1 MEKLF
6 ESFEIKGCPI
16 RNRVCFPP
24 MVYYGAG
31 DDSGEVTEKHVEHYR
46 SIAAGGTGLIIQEAT
61 CVSRGGR
68 LSFDQLGIWDD
79 GKIQGLKKIVDA
91 VHGEGCPIFV
101 QIHHAGVVGCEKEL
115 LCPSDYTL
123 NSEKGVKQGR
133 AMSLEEIRQVQ
144 QEFIAA
150 GRGAYEAGYDGIE
163 LHGCHRYLICQFL
176 NRRVNR
182 REDVYG
188 REPERFVLEILEGI
202 RKVTPPDFIVGIR
215 LGAFEPTLEDGLR
228 YASILEEQGID
239 LLDIS
244 YGFTGED
251 EPQAPEGYPYQA
263 CIYGAA
269 RIKEQ
274 VSVPVFAVN
283 SIVTPQMA
291 EEILQ
296 TQKVDMVD
304 LCRAVMVDNNWVN
317 DARAGRSTGMCRRC
331 SPCGLRVKGGVC
343 AGKVLLERERAK
355 EEQTC

>member
-1 MEKLF
+1 M
-6 ESFEIKGCPI
+6 
-16 RNRVCFPP
+16 
-24 MVYYGAG
+24 
-31 DDSGEVTEKHVEHYR
+31 
-46 SIAAGGTGLIIQEAT
+46 
-61 CVSRGGR
+61 
-68 LSFDQLGIWDD
+68 
-79 GKIQGLKKIVDA
+79 
-91 VHGEGCPIFV
+91 
-101 QIHHAGVVGCEKEL
+101 
-115 LCPSDYTL
+115 
-123 NSEKGVKQGR
+123 
-133 AMSLEEIRQVQ
+133 
-144 QEFIAA
+144 
-150 GRGAYEAGYDGIE
+150 
-163 LHGCHRYLICQFL
+163 
-176 NRRVNR
+176 
-182 REDVYG
+182 
-188 REPERFVLEILEGI
+188 
-202 RKVTPPDFIVGIR
+202 TPPDFIVGIR